1 MLRLSDAASKLG
13 IAPSTLRAFADRGLI
28 AYSEMPNGERRF
40 DESAV
45 EAFRVAGASPPPAR
59 QREATPPAE
68 PPRPRRPPWADV
80 APWERPALAA
90 EAAIRVEKA
99 KREIAQ
105 LAIDDAARAEAVER
119 ERIAARAAAA
129 EQERKQREADQ
140 RERAEKLAEAVKPI
154 TEAISTFVARRKEQA
169 EALAD
174 EYAQQAKA
182 SAARLAAIPEDRQL
196 AAMEAAYLE
205 RKALLDVATLARRM
219 RR

>member
-1 MLRLSDAASKLG
+1 MLRLSDTASKLG

-45 EAFRVAGASPPPAR
+45 EAFRVAGASPPLVRP
-59 QREATPPAE
+59 REAVPPVD

-90 EAAIRVEKA
+90 EAAIRIEKA

-105 LAIDDAARAEAVER
+105 LAIDDAARAEAAER
-119 ERIAARAAAA
+119 ERVVVRAAEA
-129 EQERKQREADQ
+129 ERQRKQREAEQ
-140 RERAEKLAEAVKPI
+140 RERTERIAGAVKPI
-154 TEAISTFVARRKEQA
+154 TEAINTFVARRKEQA
-169 EALAD
+169 ETVAN